1 MHGTLDAGFET
12 KVKKDYET
20 MKRNVLY
27 LISGAVGV
35 AALIL
40 GYQFYQDRQNSSG
53 VEINIDDNG
62 ISIQKK

>member
-1 MHGTLDAGFET
+1 
-12 KVKKDYET
+12 

-27 LISGAVGV
+27 LIFGAVGV